1 MRSHLVAPITITT
14 SDIVTPI
21 NTAFSKRLSIDKSIS
36 SPTDP
41 NYGLHSAAATGNI
54 GLVSFALTNGQPTNA
69 VLDGVLPIHAAA
81 SGGNT
86 RVVRMLIDAGADLN
100 IGRLSRK
107 LGASGGKGRT
117 GASGSTMNIYT
128 APGGSHIGTGGST
141 ALHFAAAN
149 GHVEVLTLLLR
160 CGADLT
166 KTDKHGVTPLILA
179 ERLGRAEAA
188 ATLRAWAKE
197 HPKSSSNSNGA
208 KQNLRAKRSLEALLR
223 GPWAG
228 SRVDLNASRVDLSTS
243 GDSRGEL
250 GSGSSGIDL
259 GFSSSR
265 TELGELGFYPPPSGG
280 SLNDSRRPSLPT
292 SAGLLFGPKTHRPR
306 SNRTSWSGG
315 KMRRFFSRMKREGS
329 TSWDAGERTAEV
341 DWAEEVEFRRGERVA
356 VEMGLKAPSSALMK
370 RASSQNEAVRPRRK
384 ASEFHPDPE
393 YDFLED
399 ALGDPLGSRPVIDDD
414 MDDDMDMDMVPPKRV
429 LHPRSFSSSS
439 AGFSRVGMNRLT
451 SPSMPILPLP
461 NEPSLLPSATA
472 STASIPATSP
482 RHTPVRSHAPSPA
495 GPTHMRSLSG
505 GMITR
510 RGLRGSSS
518 FSSFLPRQ
526 PEEVIPSSGD
536 STVDGTAPVA
546 NDRDFQP
553 HHLEPQPLS
562 DPKEASSTLESSD
575 GRFRGDSLSS
585 TDSGDTNQ
593 LSSSMAT
600 TDTAITIPSLY
611 AANSP
616 LPPHKSTITFSP
628 VFEADDLDEADE
640 HPSENLGDTRRHSI
654 TPLNLRSI
662 NTFEQAQSLVRQV
675 EREILEPGHMG
686 PDSPSLVEQLAA
698 YGESLAIERR
708 FARGE
713 AQKRAWQA
721 ERKSHDEEADND
733 DEDEEGGWASYV
745 REPAPKIGAPLGR
758 TASVDYHASRF
769 RSMGPP
775 SRTHSMPI
783 RQTPTTPLSSALM
796 APFSPTSQSRAPERA
811 SFTGALPGS
820 QTRQNSGVLT
830 RAAMIPRRTNSSHGS
845 YVSRPSS
852 IEIIETAP
860 TPVDSSSYRAFEL
873 HRRSASTGVSGFPWT
888 SYTSYN
894 TTTISQSPE
903 QSDDGD
909 SHYELNSRTAPLSR
923 ITTAPSKIG
932 NAIGNAFS
940 RDPDYEPV
948 HRKKLKRFVKQLV
961 NAERSGTEKGVT
973 LI

>member
-1 MRSHLVAPITITT
+1 MPAITSSRIAQKAEAKYNVTT
-14 SDIVTPI
+14 EY
-21 NTAFSKRLSIDKSIS
+21 
-36 SPTDP
+36 P

-107 LGASGGKGRT
+107 LGASASKGRT

-128 APGGSHIGTGGST
+128 VAGGSHMGTGGST

-160 CGADLT
+160 CGADFN
-166 KTDKHGVTPLILA
+166 KSDKHNVTPLMLA
-179 ERLGRAEAA
+179 ERLGRTEAA
-188 ATLRAWAKE
+188 ATLRAWVKE
-197 HPKSSSNSNGA
+197 HPKSTSTSNDI
-208 KQNLRAKRSLEALLR
+208 KHNLRAKRSLEALLR
-223 GPWAG
+223 SPWAG
-228 SRVDLNASRVDLSTS
+228 SRADLNASRIDLSIS

-259 GFSSSR
+259 GSSSSR
-265 TELGELGFYPPPSGG
+265 TELGELSFYPPLGG
-280 SLNDSRRPSLPT
+280 PSLNDSRRPSLPT
-292 SAGLLFGPKTHRPR
+292 SAGLLFGSKPQRPR

-315 KMRRFFSRMKREGS
+315 KMRRLFSRIKREDS
-329 TSWDAGERTAEV
+329 TSWDAGERTADI
-341 DWAEEVEFRRGERVA
+341 DWAEEVEFRRGEKVA

-370 RASSQNEAVRPRRK
+370 RASSQNEIVRPRRK
-384 ASEFHPDPE
+384 ASEFHPEPE
-393 YDFLED
+393 YDFIED
-399 ALGDPLGSRPVIDDD
+399 EPLGSRSAIDDD
-414 MDDDMDMDMVPPKRV
+414 MDDDMDMDMALPKRV

-439 AGFSRVGMNRLT
+439 AGFSRAGMCRLT

-461 NEPSLLPSATA
+461 NGPSLLPSAAT
-472 STASIPATSP
+472 STTSIPATSP
-482 RHTPVRSHAPSPA
+482 RHTTPRSHAPSPG
-495 GPTHMRSLSG
+495 GPSHMRSLSG

-526 PEEVIPSSGD
+526 PEEVTPSSGD

-546 NDRDFQP
+546 NDPGFQP
-553 HHLEPQPLS
+553 QAQPEPQPMT
-562 DPKEASSTLESSD
+562 DAKEASLMLESPD

-585 TDSGDTNQ
+585 TDSENTNQ

-600 TDTAITIPSLY
+600 TDTGITTPSLY
-611 AANSP
+611 VATSP
-616 LPPHKSTITFSP
+616 LPSHKGAITFSP
-628 VFEADDLDEADE
+628 VFETDDLDEADE
-640 HPSENLGDTRRHSI
+640 HPSENLGEMRRHSI
-654 TPLNLRSI
+654 APLNLRSI
-662 NTFEQAQSLVRQV
+662 STFEQAQSLVRQV
-675 EREILEPGHMG
+675 EREILEPGFTG
-686 PDSPSLVEQLAA
+686 PDSPSLAEQLAA

-721 ERKSHDEEADND
+721 ERNNHDDEADG
-733 DEDEEGGWASYV
+733 DEDDEEGGWASYV

-758 TASVDYHASRF
+758 AASVDYHASRF
-769 RSMGPP
+769 RSMRPP
-775 SRTHSMPI
+775 SRTHSMPV
-783 RQTPTTPLSSALM
+783 RQIPATPLSSALM

-820 QTRQNSGVLT
+820 QTRQNSGALA
-830 RAAMIPRRTNSSHGS
+830 RAAMIPRRTASSHGS

-860 TPVDSSSYRAFEL
+860 TPVDSPSYRAFEL

-894 TTTISQSPE
+894 TTAISQSPE
-903 QSDDGD
+903 HSDDGD

-948 HRKKLKRFVKQLV
+948 RRKKLKRFVKQLV
-961 NAERSGTEKGVT
+961 NSERSGTEKEMT
-973 LI
+973 LA

>member
-1 MRSHLVAPITITT
+1 
-14 SDIVTPI
+14 
-21 NTAFSKRLSIDKSIS
+21 
-36 SPTDP
+36 
-41 NYGLHSAAATGNI
+41 
-54 GLVSFALTNGQPTNA
+54 
-69 VLDGVLPIHAAA
+69 
-81 SGGNT
+81 
-86 RVVRMLIDAGADLN
+86 MLIDAGADLN

-107 LGASGGKGRT
+107 LGASGSKGRT

-128 APGGSHIGTGGST
+128 AAGGSHIGTGGST
-141 ALHFAAAN
+141 SLHFAAAN
-149 GHVEVLTLLLR
+149 GHIEVLTLLLR
-160 CGADLT
+160 CGADFN
-166 KTDKHGVTPLILA
+166 KTDKHGVTPLMLA
-179 ERLGRAEAA
+179 ERLGRTEAA

-197 HPKSSSNSNGA
+197 HPKSTFSTSNGA
-208 KQNLRAKRSLEALLR
+208 KHDLRTKRSLEALLR
-223 GPWAG
+223 GPWTG
-228 SRVDLNASRVDLSTS
+228 SRVDLNASRVDLSIS

-259 GFSSSR
+259 GSGSSR
-265 TELGELGFYPPPSGG
+265 TELGELGFYPPLGGPSP
-280 SLNDSRRPSLPT
+280 NDSRRPSLPT
-292 SAGLLFGPKTHRPR
+292 SAGLLFGSKTHRPR

-315 KMRRFFSRMKREGS
+315 KMRRFFARIKREDS
-329 TSWDAGERTAEV
+329 TSWDAGERRADI
-341 DWAEEVEFRRGERVA
+341 DWAGEVEFRRGERVA

-370 RASSQNEAVRPRRK
+370 RASSQNETVRPRRK

-399 ALGDPLGSRPVIDDD
+399 EALGDLLGRPVIDDD
-414 MDDDMDMDMVPPKRV
+414 MDDDDLDMDMVPPKRV

-439 AGFSRVGMNRLT
+439 VGFSRAGMNRLT

-461 NEPSLLPSATA
+461 NGPSLLPSAAT
-472 STASIPATSP
+472 STTSIPATSP
-482 RHTPVRSHAPSPA
+482 RHTPARSHAPSPG

-505 GMITR
+505 GMVTR

-526 PEEVIPSSGD
+526 PEEVTPSSGD

-546 NDRDFQP
+546 NDPDFQP
-553 HHLEPQPLS
+553 QSQPEPQPPLGA
-562 DPKEASSTLESSD
+562 KEPSPMLESLD

-585 TDSGDTNQ
+585 TDSENTNQ

-600 TDTAITIPSLY
+600 TDTGITTPSLY
-611 AANSP
+611 AATSP
-616 LPPHKSTITFSP
+616 LPPHKGAITFSP

-640 HPSENLGDTRRHSI
+640 HPSENLGESRRHST

-675 EREILEPGHMG
+675 EREILEPGFTG
-686 PDSPSLVEQLAA
+686 PDSPSLAEQLAA

-721 ERKSHDEEADND
+721 ERKNHDEADND
-733 DEDEEGGWASYV
+733 DDDEDGGWATYV

-758 TASVDYHASRF
+758 TASVDYHASKF
-769 RSMGPP
+769 RSTHSP
-775 SRTHSMPI
+775 SRTHSMPV
-783 RQTPTTPLSSALM
+783 RQIPTTPLSSALM
-796 APFSPTSQSRAPERA
+796 APFSPTSQTRAPERA

-820 QTRQNSGVLT
+820 QSRQNSGGLA
-830 RAAMIPRRTNSSHGS
+830 RAAMIPRRTASSHGS

-852 IEIIETAP
+852 IEIIETTP
-860 TPVDSSSYRAFEL
+860 TLVESLPYRAFEL

-894 TTTISQSPE
+894 TTAISQSLE
-903 QSDDGD
+903 YSDDGD

>member
-1 MRSHLVAPITITT
+1 MPAITSSRTVQKAEAKYNVTT
-14 SDIVTPI
+14 EY
-21 NTAFSKRLSIDKSIS
+21 
-36 SPTDP
+36 P
-41 NYGLHSAAATGNI
+41 NYGLHSAAATGNL

-117 GASGSTMNIYT
+117 GASGSSMNIYT
-128 APGGSHIGTGGST
+128 VGGSHIGTGGST

-149 GHVEVLTLLLR
+149 GHVDVLTLLLR
-160 CGADLT
+160 CGADLN
-166 KTDKHGVTPLILA
+166 KTDKHGVTPLMLA
-179 ERLGRAEAA
+179 ERLGRTDAA
-188 ATLRAWAKE
+188 TTLRAWAKE
-197 HPKSSSNSNGA
+197 NPKSTSPTSNDE
-208 KQNLRAKRSLEALLR
+208 KHHLHAKRSLETLLR

-228 SRVDLNASRVDLSTS
+228 SRVDLNASRVDLSIGS
-243 GDSRGEL
+243 DSRGEL

-259 GFSSSR
+259 GSSSSR
-265 TELGELGFYPPPSGG
+265 TELGELGFYPPVGG
-280 SLNDSRRPSLPT
+280 PSLNDSRRPSLPT
-292 SAGLLFGPKTHRPR
+292 SAGVLFGAKPHRPR
-306 SNRTSWSGG
+306 SNKTSWSGG
-315 KMRRFFSRMKREGS
+315 KMRRFFSRMRREGS
-329 TSWDAGERTAEV
+329 TSWDAGVRTEEI

-356 VEMGLKAPSSALMK
+356 VEMGLKAPSSVLMK
-370 RASSQNEAVRPRRK
+370 RASSQNEVVRPRRK
-384 ASEFHPDPE
+384 ASEFHPEPE

-399 ALGDPLGSRPVIDDD
+399 DPSESRPVVEDD
-414 MDDDMDMDMVPPKRV
+414 MDDDLDVDMIPPKRV

-439 AGFSRVGMNRLT
+439 AGFSRVGMSRLT

-461 NEPSLLPSATA
+461 SEPSLLPSAAT
-472 STASIPATSP
+472 STTSIPAATSP
-482 RHTPVRSHAPSPA
+482 RHTPARSHAPSP
-495 GPTHMRSLSG
+495 GGLTHMRSLSG

-546 NDRDFQP
+546 NDPDFQP
-553 HHLEPQPLS
+553 QRQPEPQPPT
-562 DPKEASSTLESSD
+562 DAKEPSSMLEAAD

-585 TDSGDTNQ
+585 TDSENTNQ

-600 TDTAITIPSLY
+600 TDTGITTPSLY
-611 AANSP
+611 AATSP
-616 LPPHKSTITFSP
+616 LPSHKGAMAFSP

-640 HPSENLGDTRRHSI
+640 HPSENLGESRRGPI
-654 TPLNLRSI
+654 TPLNLRSVS
-662 NTFEQAQSLVRQV
+662 TFEQAQSLVRKV
-675 EREILEPGHMG
+675 EREILEPGPTG
-686 PDSPSLVEQLAA
+686 PDSPSLAEQLAA

-721 ERKSHDEEADND
+721 ERRNHDEEADD
-733 DEDEEGGWASYV
+733 DDDNDEEGGWAAYV
-745 REPAPKIGAPLGR
+745 YEPVPKIGAPLGR
-758 TASVDYHASRF
+758 AGSVDYYPGRY
-769 RSMGPP
+769 RSMQSP
-775 SRTHSMPI
+775 SRTHSMPV
-783 RQTPTTPLSSALM
+783 RQIPATPLSSALM
-796 APFSPTSQSRAPERA
+796 APFSPTSQSRTPERA

-820 QTRQNSGVLT
+820 QSRQNSGGLA
-830 RAAMIPRRTNSSHGS
+830 RAAMIPRRTASSHGS

-852 IEIIETAP
+852 IEIIETVA
-860 TPVDSSSYRAFEL
+860 TPVESLPYRAFEL
-873 HRRSASTGVSGFPWT
+873 HRRSASTGVSAFPWT

-894 TTTISQSPE
+894 TTTVTQSPE
-903 QSDDGD
+903 QSDDD

-948 HRKKLKRFVKQLV
+948 RRKKLKRFVKQLV
-961 NAERSGTEKGVT
+961 NVERSGTEKE
-973 LI
+973 LAL

>member
-1 MRSHLVAPITITT
+1 MPAITSSRTVQKAEAKYNITT
-14 SDIVTPI
+14 EY
-21 NTAFSKRLSIDKSIS
+21 
-36 SPTDP
+36 P
-41 NYGLHSAAATGNI
+41 NYGLHSAAATGNL

-107 LGASGGKGRT
+107 LGASGGKGRA

-128 APGGSHIGTGGST
+128 VAGGSHIGTGGST

-149 GHVEVLTLLLR
+149 GHVDVLTLLLR

-166 KTDKHGVTPLILA
+166 KTDKHGVTPLMLA
-179 ERLGRAEAA
+179 ERLGRTEAA
-188 ATLRAWAKE
+188 ATLRAWVKE
-197 HPKSSSNSNGA
+197 NPKSTSPISNDA
-208 KQNLRAKRSLEALLR
+208 KHSLHAKRSLETLLR
-223 GPWAG
+223 GPWVG
-228 SRVDLNASRVDLSTS
+228 SRADLNTSQVDLSIS
-243 GDSRGEL
+243 SDSRGEL

-259 GFSSSR
+259 GSGPSR
-265 TELGELGFYPPPSGG
+265 TELGELGFYPPLGG
-280 SLNDSRRPSLPT
+280 SSLNDSRRPSLPT
-292 SAGLLFGPKTHRPR
+292 SAGLLFGSKPHRPK

-315 KMRRFFSRMKREGS
+315 KMRRFFSRIRREGS
-329 TSWDAGERTAEV
+329 TSWDAGERTAEI
-341 DWAEEVEFRRGERVA
+341 DWAEEVQFRRGERVA

-370 RASSQNEAVRPRRK
+370 RASSQNEVVRPRRK

-399 ALGDPLGSRPVIDDD
+399 DPLGSRPVIDDD
-414 MDDDMDMDMVPPKRV
+414 MDDDLDMDMFPPKQV

-439 AGFSRVGMNRLT
+439 AGFSRVGMRLT
-451 SPSMPILPLP
+451 SPSMPSLPLP
-461 NEPSLLPSATA
+461 NEPSLLPSATT
-472 STASIPATSP
+472 STTSIPATSP
-482 RHTPVRSHAPSPA
+482 RHTSARSHVPSPGGQA
-495 GPTHMRSLSG
+495 HTRSLSG
-505 GMITR
+505 GIVTR

-518 FSSFLPRQ
+518 FGSFLPRQ
-526 PEEVIPSSGD
+526 PEEVTPSSGD

-546 NDRDFQP
+546 NDPDFQP
-553 HHLEPQPLS
+553 QGQSEPQPPT
-562 DPKEASSTLESSD
+562 DPKDASSMLEPSD

-585 TDSGDTNQ
+585 TDSENTNQ

-600 TDTAITIPSLY
+600 TDTGITTPSLY
-611 AANSP
+611 AAASP
-616 LPPHKSTITFSP
+616 LPPHKGTMTFSP

-640 HPSENLGDTRRHSI
+640 HPSESLGELRRHSI

-662 NTFEQAQSLVRQV
+662 STFEQAQSLVRQV
-675 EREILEPGHMG
+675 EREILEPGYTG

-721 ERKSHDEEADND
+721 ERTSHDDEADD
-733 DEDEEGGWASYV
+733 DDDNEEGGWAAYV

-758 TASVDYHASRF
+758 AGSVDYHASRF
-769 RSMGPP
+769 RSMPPP
-775 SRTHSMPI
+775 SRTHSMPV
-783 RQTPTTPLSSALM
+783 RQIPATPLSSALM
-796 APFSPTSQSRAPERA
+796 APFCPTSQSRAPERA

-820 QTRQNSGVLT
+820 QSRQNSTGLA
-830 RAAMIPRRTNSSHGS
+830 RAAMIPRRTASSHGS

-852 IEIIETAP
+852 IEIIETAA
-860 TPVDSSSYRAFEL
+860 TPVESPSYRAFEL

-894 TTTISQSPE
+894 TTSISQSPE
-903 QSDDGD
+903 HSDDAD

-961 NAERSGTEKGVT
+961 NAERSGTEKELT

>member
-1 MRSHLVAPITITT
+1 MPAITSSRTVQKAEAKYNVTT
-14 SDIVTPI
+14 EY
-21 NTAFSKRLSIDKSIS
+21 
-36 SPTDP
+36 P
-41 NYGLHSAAATGNI
+41 NYGLHSAAATGNL

-69 VLDGVLPIHAAA
+69 VLDGLLPIHAAA

-128 APGGSHIGTGGST
+128 VGGSHIGTGGST

-149 GHVEVLTLLLR
+149 GHVDVLTLLLR
-160 CGADLT
+160 CGADLN
-166 KTDKHGVTPLILA
+166 KVDKHGVTPLMLA
-179 ERLGRAEAA
+179 ERLGRNDAA

-197 HPKSSSNSNGA
+197 NPKLTSSPTSDTKYHLN
-208 KQNLRAKRSLEALLR
+208 AKRSLETLLR
-223 GPWAG
+223 GPWTG
-228 SRVDLNASRVDLSTS
+228 SRVDLNGSRVDLSINS
-243 GDSRGEL
+243 DSRGEL
-250 GSGSSGIDL
+250 GSGSSGVDL
-259 GFSSSR
+259 GSSSSR
-265 TELGELGFYPPPSGG
+265 TELGELGFYPPVGG
-280 SLNDSRRPSLPT
+280 SSLNDSRRPSLPT
-292 SAGLLFGPKTHRPR
+292 SAGVLFGSKPHRPR
-306 SNRTSWSGG
+306 SNRTTWSGG
-315 KMRRFFSRMKREGS
+315 KMRRFFSRMRREGS
-329 TSWDAGERTAEV
+329 TSWDAGERTEEI

-370 RASSQNEAVRPRRK
+370 RASSQNDTVRPRRK

-399 ALGDPLGSRPVIDDD
+399 DPLGSRPAVDDEDDD
-414 MDDDMDMDMVPPKRV
+414 LDMDMAPPKRV

-439 AGFSRVGMNRLT
+439 AGFSRIGMSRLT

-461 NEPSLLPSATA
+461 SEPSLLPSAAT
-472 STASIPATSP
+472 STTSIPTATSP
-482 RHTPVRSHAPSPA
+482 QRTPARSHAPSPG
-495 GPTHMRSLSG
+495 GPAHMRSLSG

-546 NDRDFQP
+546 NDPDFQP
-553 HHLEPQPLS
+553 QAQAQPEPQPPT
-562 DPKEASSTLESSD
+562 DAKEFSSTLESPD

-585 TDSGDTNQ
+585 TDSENTNQ

-600 TDTAITIPSLY
+600 TDTGITTPSLY
-611 AANSP
+611 AATSP
-616 LPPHKSTITFSP
+616 LPSQKGAMAFSP
-628 VFEADDLDEADE
+628 VYEADDLDEADE
-640 HPSENLGDTRRHSI
+640 HPSENLGEARRGSI
-654 TPLNLRSI
+654 TPLNLRSVS
-662 NTFEQAQSLVRQV
+662 TFEQAQFLVRKA
-675 EREILEPGHMG
+675 EREILEPGSMG
-686 PDSPSLVEQLAA
+686 PDSPSLAEQLAA

-713 AQKRAWQA
+713 AQKRAWLA
-721 ERKSHDEEADND
+721 ERRNHDDEADD
-733 DEDEEGGWASYV
+733 DEDEEGGWAAYV
-745 REPAPKIGAPLGR
+745 REPVPKIGAPLGR
-758 TASVDYHASRF
+758 SGSIDYYPGKY
-769 RSMGPP
+769 RSMPPP
-775 SRTHSMPI
+775 SRTHSVPV
-783 RQTPTTPLSSALM
+783 RQLPTTPLSSALM

-820 QTRQNSGVLT
+820 QSRQNSGGLA
-830 RAAMIPRRTNSSHGS
+830 RAAMIPRRTASSHGS
-845 YVSRPSS
+845 YVSRPNS

-860 TPVDSSSYRAFEL
+860 TPVESLPYRAFEL
-873 HRRSASTGVSGFPWT
+873 HRRSASTGVSAFPWT

-894 TTTISQSPE
+894 TTTITQSPE
-903 QSDDGD
+903 HSDDD

-948 HRKKLKRFVKQLV
+948 RRKKTETVRKAARQRRALWNR
-961 NAERSGTEKGVT
+961 ERAGPFMNPR
-973 LI
+973 

>member
-1 MRSHLVAPITITT
+1 MATPSTPSSPNDFPSTNPSHLHRPKLRPPFRCRYGEPRPRVLCAH
-14 SDIVTPI
+14 
-21 NTAFSKRLSIDKSIS
+21 KR
-36 SPTDP
+36 
-41 NYGLHSAAATGNI
+41 
-54 GLVSFALTNGQPTNA
+54 
-69 VLDGVLPIHAAA
+69 
-81 SGGNT
+81 GGNT

-107 LGASGGKGRT
+107 LGASAGKGRT
-117 GASGSTMNIYT
+117 GASGSSMNIYT

-160 CGADLT
+160 CGADLN
-166 KTDKHGVTPLILA
+166 KADKHGVTPLVLA
-179 ERLGRAEAA
+179 ERLGRTEAA
-188 ATLRAWAKE
+188 ATLRAWINE
-197 HPKSSSNSNGA
+197 QPKSASTSNDT
-208 KQNLRAKRSLEALLR
+208 KHNLRAKRSLEALLR

-228 SRVDLNASRVDLSTS
+228 SRADLNASRVDLSIS

-259 GFSSSR
+259 GSSSSR
-265 TELGELGFYPPPSGG
+265 TELG
-280 SLNDSRRPSLPT
+280 
-292 SAGLLFGPKTHRPR
+292 LLFGSKPHRPR

-315 KMRRFFSRMKREGS
+315 KMRRFFSRMKREGA
-329 TSWDAGERTAEV
+329 TSWDAGERTAEI
-341 DWAEEVEFRRGERVA
+341 DWAEEVEFRRGEKVA
-356 VEMGLKAPSSALMK
+356 VEMGLKAPSSALIK
-370 RASSQNEAVRPRRK
+370 RASSQNETVRPRRK

-399 ALGDPLGSRPVIDDD
+399 EALGDPLGSRPVIDDD
-414 MDDDMDMDMVPPKRV
+414 MDDELDMDMIPKRV
-429 LHPRSFSSSS
+429 LHPRSFSGSS

-461 NEPSLLPSATA
+461 NGPSLLPSAVT
-472 STASIPATSP
+472 STTSIPATSP
-482 RHTPVRSHAPSPA
+482 RHTSARSHAPSPG
-495 GPTHMRSLSG
+495 GPAHMRSLSG

-526 PEEVIPSSGD
+526 PEEATPSSGD

-546 NDRDFQP
+546 SDPDFQP
-553 HHLEPQPLS
+553 QGQPEPQPPS
-562 DPKEASSTLESSD
+562 NAKDVSSMLESPD

-585 TDSGDTNQ
+585 TDSENTNQ

-600 TDTAITIPSLY
+600 TDTGITTPSLY
-611 AANSP
+611 VATSP
-616 LPPHKSTITFSP
+616 LPPHKGTMTFSP
-628 VFEADDLDEADE
+628 VFETEDLDEVDE
-640 HPSENLGDTRRHSI
+640 HPSENLGELRRHSI

-662 NTFEQAQSLVRQV
+662 STFEQAQSLVRQV
-675 EREILEPGHMG
+675 EREILEPGFTG
-686 PDSPSLVEQLAA
+686 PDSPSLAEQLAA

-721 ERKSHDEEADND
+721 ERKNHGDEVDDEED
-733 DEDEEGGWASYV
+733 DEEGGWASYV

-758 TASVDYHASRF
+758 AASVDYHARRF
-769 RSMGPP
+769 RSMRPP
-775 SRTHSMPI
+775 NRTHSMPI
-783 RQTPTTPLSSALM
+783 RQIPTTPLSSALM

-820 QTRQNSGVLT
+820 QSRQNSGLA
-830 RAAMIPRRTNSSHGS
+830 RAALVPRRTASSHGS
-845 YVSRPSS
+845 YASRPSS

-860 TPVDSSSYRAFEL
+860 TPVDSPSYRAFEL
-873 HRRSASTGVSGFPWT
+873 HRRSASAGVSGFPWT

-894 TTTISQSPE
+894 TNAMNQSPE

-940 RDPDYEPV
+940 RDPDYESV

-961 NAERSGTEKGVT
+961 NAERPGTEKGFT
-973 LI
+973 LV